1 MSIQVCLNKEQIQWV
16 SSEYP
21 AAELRNILLIK
32 GCVLTIEVKDTR
44 TRSGRLQTL
53 SDILACQHNSELSFD
68 TALIISGEYVS
79 KTINGVVYT
88 FPFYQTVD
96 EFVLSVT
103 DRTYQLAYLD
113 NLLRENKL
121 MEYVESK
128 VRQKLDKHYSLL
140 VDPKVTISDYEIECI
155 KTLNR
160 SVKET
165 IRRYEYLFESKLTLS
180 FNAALS
186 IN

>member
-1 MSIQVCLNKEQIQWV
+1 MSIQVCLNKEQKQWV
-16 SSEYP
+16 CSEYR
-21 AAELRNILLIK
+21 AEELRKILSIK
-32 GCVLTIEVKDTR
+32 GWVLTIEVKDTR
-44 TRSGRLQTL
+44 IRSRCLQTL

-68 TALIISGEYVS
+68 TALIIAGEFVS
-79 KTINGVVYT
+79 KIINNVVYT

-103 DRTYQLAYLD
+103 DRTYQLAYLY
-113 NLLRENKL
+113 NLLQENKL
-121 MEYVESK
+121 MEYAESK

-155 KTLNR
+155 KKLNR

-180 FNAALS
+180 FNAALP